1 MRHVVFTVLGFSF
14 ALGCTGPEGQMGSPG
29 EPGMVGTV
37 GPSGTSCWDLNMNT
51 VCDADE
57 DVDQSGAC
65 DAADCLGAPGPV
77 GPVGPR
83 GLTGPQGPTGP
94 TGPQGPTGSFVT
106 SGCTYVTGPQVG
118 GFNGT
123 TITAVTCPAGRLPF
137 GSFPVTG
144 GWASGSVC
152 IPLAIFDGTN
162 TVRTR
167 WEGNCSGN
175 LLATTTIC
183 CS

>member
-1 MRHVVFTVLGFSF
+1 MRHVVFSVLGFSF

-29 EPGMVGTV
+29 EPGAVGTV
-37 GPSGTSCWDLNMNT
+37 GPSGTSCWDLNMNRM
-51 VCDADE
+51 CDADE

-83 GLTGPQGPTGP
+83 GPMGLTGA
-94 TGPQGPTGSFVT
+94 TGSFVT
-106 SGCTYVTGPQVG
+106 SGCTYVTGPQVSG
-118 GFNGT
+118 VNGT
-123 TITAVTCPAGRLPF
+123 TITTVTCPAGQLPF
-137 GSFPVTG
+137 GSFPVTF
-144 GWASGSVC
+144 GWFSGSVC
-152 IPLAIFDGTN
+152 IPLALFGGTN
-162 TVRTR
+162 FVRTR

-175 LLATTTIC
+175 ALATTTIC